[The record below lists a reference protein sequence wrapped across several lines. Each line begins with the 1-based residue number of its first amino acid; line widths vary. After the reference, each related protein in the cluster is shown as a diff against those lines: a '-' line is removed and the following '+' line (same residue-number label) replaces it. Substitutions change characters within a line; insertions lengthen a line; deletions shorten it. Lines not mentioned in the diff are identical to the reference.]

1 MVISLAEGATVYV
14 VEDDDG
20 SGWIKVVD
28 DRGAKGLVP
37 ASYVKFAEETDASR
51 PVPLQSHPR
60 QGSGKYGTSH
70 CIVYCQER

>member
-1 MVISLAEGATVYV
+1 MVYV

-37 ASYVKFAEETDASR
+37 ASYVNFAEATETSL
-51 PVPLQSHPR
+51 PGPLQSHPR
-60 QGSGKYGTSH
+60 QGSGKYGTSLH
-70 CIVYCQER
+70 RLLPRTSLTTRSARLI